1 MWNQPRFAAAEY
13 GSFIDLGNVLESSPR
28 MTMRESVHAAAVV
41 LHWRGHIYLR
51 EVVIADSVAPN
62 VRIVLPASGTGRLF
76 DADAIKNRVT
86 HLTNF

>member
-1 MWNQPRFAAAEY
+1 
-13 GSFIDLGNVLESSPR
+13 
-28 MTMRESVHAAAVV
+28 MRESVHAAAVV
-41 LHWRGHIYLR
+41 LHWRGYVYLR

-76 DADAIKNRVT
+76 DVDAIKNRVP